1 MTDPVPTLTTIQR
14 LALLALAASQGPGA
28 RPPRVAPRT
37 IGALRRRLLI
47 TPVRRLGHA
56 RERDGGLRWALTDAG
71 ATVAAHYGAPVA
83 ALPVPAAPIAPVV
96 AAPET
101 VGERLSALGDRL
113 VEAAADLMAA
123 LDDRG
128 RDEWTITGSFHT
140 DHGFRF
146 LIMGADGCACQTPT
160 ITAACNGS
168 PGWGVVAENDAG
180 RVSITHLDPVTAI
193 QRAYDALATLTAE

>member
-1 MTDPVPTLTTIQR
+1 MTDPVPTLSTIQR
-14 LALLALAASQGPGA
+14 KALLAFAASQGPGA

-47 TPVRRLGHA
+47 TPVRRLGRS

-71 ATVAAHYGAPVA
+71 ATVAAHYATPVA
-83 ALPVPAAPIAPVV
+83 ALSPVPDAPRWHAADA
-96 AAPET
+96 T
-101 VGERLSALGDRL
+101 VGDRLSALGDRL

-146 LIMGADGCACQTPT
+146 LIMGADGCADQTPT
-160 ITAACNGS
+160 ITAACNGL

-180 RVSITHLDPVTAI
+180 RVSITHLDPVIAI

>member
-47 TPVRRLGHA
+47 TPVRRLGRS

-83 ALPVPAAPIAPVV
+83 TVAALAPAPVV

-101 VGERLSALGDRL
+101 VGDRLSALGDRL

-146 LIMGADGCACQTPT
+146 LIMGADGCVDQTPT
-160 ITAACNGS
+160 ITAAFTGA

-180 RVSITHLDPVTAI
+180 RVSITHLDPVIAI